1 MAFCPNCGAQVTGT
15 YCPNC
20 GTAVTGA
27 GATSGTA
34 SSTTG
39 SAGTSY
45 TGPATPLASAPGLT
59 ENVASALCY
68 LFGLITGIIFLVI
81 APYNQNKTVR
91 FHAFQSIFASI
102 ALIILSIVLTIVL
115 GIFVS
120 ITHVW
125 SFWFLYRLYDLL
137 VFIGWLYMMYAAY
150 NNRKV
155 KLPVV
160 GDLAQKQA

>member
-27 GATSGTA
+27 GAA
-34 SSTTG
+34 SSSTS
-39 SAGTSY
+39 SAGTGYS
-45 TGPATPLASAPGLT
+45 GAAAPVASAPGLT

-68 LFGLITGIIFLVI
+68 LCGLITGIIFLVI
-81 APYNQNKTVR
+81 APYSQNKTVR

-102 ALIILSIVLTIVL
+102 ALIILSIVLTIFF
-115 GIFVS
+115 GILYSV
-120 ITHVW
+120 THIW
-125 SFWFLYRLYDLL
+125 SFWYLYRLYDLL
-137 VFIGWLYMMYAAY
+137 VFIGWLYMMYTAY